1 MAETSQLVKDT
12 TDADFEQAIRSSRV
26 VLVDCW
32 APWCGPCRILAPTI
46 EALAK
51 DYAGKMAFYKLNTDE
66 NPKVAAQY
74 RIYSIPTLFIFSDGK
89 LSETITGAVPRQY
102 IEAVLIAFVR

>member
-1 MAETSQLVKDT
+1 LVKDT

-32 APWCGPCRILAPTI
+32 APWCGPCRMIAPTI

-51 DYAGKMAFYKLNTDE
+51 DYAGRMAFYKLNTDA
-66 NPKVAAQY
+66 NPIVAERY
-74 RIYSIPTLFIFSDGK
+74 NIYSIPTLLIFVDGE
-89 LSETITGAVPRQY
+89 LAETIVGAVPRNY
-102 IEAVLIAFVR
+102 LEFVLAEFLK